1 MALAPDFFILRT
13 CNQQKI
19 MSTPSFEYI
28 LPVIRGIQAGRE
40 YYVSMCPVRF
50 LPKLFPFESEDLP
63 PELRAKRTLN
73 CSQIPEIV
81 DYFVKNLTNYT
92 CGAIAASID
101 ANITFEAVGNEA
113 QERKIGRL
121 RVPMDAKFT
130 INDGQ
135 HRRAAFEMAL
145 RENPQLGYET
155 VALIL
160 FLDIGLEKSQQRF
173 ADLNSFQVPLEAS
186 LSVLYN
192 HRDDGARLVRAVVK
206 QVEVFRCLT
215 EMERGSL
222 NGRSHKLFTLSAI
235 DRAIVALLS
244 NIHSS
249 KHAKPSRYRATKQEK
264 EEEFAQKIQLA
275 VSYWN
280 AVSNFIP
287 DWQLVLHKQ
296 VAAGEIRRDC
306 VHCHSVVL
314 ESLGE
319 VGASLRSVFPES
331 WEERLTGLSEVDWSI
346 YNPDWEG
353 GILVKGGISKSRASV
368 SWMTDYLKMKLG
380 LGTADAA
387 EAGHPR
393 HNPGG

>member
-1 MALAPDFFILRT
+1 
-13 CNQQKI
+13 

-63 PELRAKRTLN
+63 PSMRAKRALN
-73 CSQIPEIV
+73 KARIPEIA
-81 DYFVKNLTNYT
+81 DYFVKNSGNYT

-101 ANITFEAVGNEA
+101 ADITFEAMGNEGE
-113 QERKIGRL
+113 ERKIGRL

-130 INDGQ
+130 INDGM

-145 RENPQLGYET
+145 QENPQLGYET

-160 FLDIGLEKSQQRF
+160 FLDIGLENSQQKF
-173 ADLNSFQVPLEAS
+173 ADLNSFQVPLESS

-192 HRDDGARLVRAVVK
+192 HRDDRAFAVKAVVK

-215 EMERGSL
+215 EMEKGSL
-222 NGRSHKLFTLSAI
+222 SGRSPKLFALSAI
-235 DRAIVALLS
+235 DRAIMALLS
-244 NIHSS
+244 DSDP
-249 KHAKPSRYRATKQEK
+249 KKQAKPSRYRATKEEK
-264 EEEFAQKIQLA
+264 EEELAQKIQLA

-296 VAAGEIRRDC
+296 VAAGEMRRDC

-319 VGASLRSVFPES
+319 VGASLMSAFPEC
-331 WEERLTGLSEVDWSI
+331 WEERLALLREVDWSI
-346 YNPDWEG
+346 SNPDWEG
-353 GILVKGGISKSRASV
+353 GILLKGRASRSRASV
-368 SWMTDYLKMKLG
+368 SWMTDYLKARLG
-380 LGTADAA
+380 LSLKLEEDHSKNKLLK
-387 EAGHPR
+387 AGDKR
-393 HNPGG
+393 R

>member
-1 MALAPDFFILRT
+1 LPIALASDLSALSAAS
-13 CNQQKI
+13 QKN
-19 MSTPSFEYI
+19 MLTPSFEYI
-28 LPVIRGIQAGRE
+28 LPAIRGIQAGRE

-50 LPKLFPFESEDLP
+50 LPKLFPLDSEELP
-63 PELRAKRTLN
+63 PSLRAKRALN
-73 CSQIPEIV
+73 QAIIPEIA
-81 DYFVKNLTNYT
+81 DYFVQNSGNYT

-101 ANITFEAVGNEA
+101 ADITFEAVGNEA
-113 QERKIGRL
+113 EERKIGRL

-160 FLDIGLEKSQQRF
+160 FLDIGLENSQQKF
-173 ADLNSFQVPLEAS
+173 ADLNNFQVPLESS
-186 LSVLYN
+186 LSLLYN
-192 HRDDGARLVRAVVK
+192 HRGDSALVLKAVVK

-215 EMERGSL
+215 EMEKGSL
-222 NGRSHKLFTLSAI
+222 NGRSPKLFALSAI
-235 DRAIVALLS
+235 DRATIALLS

-249 KHAKPSRYRATKQEK
+249 KHAKPPRYRATKQEK
-264 EEEFAQKIQLA
+264 EEKLTQQIQQA

-296 VAAGEIRRDC
+296 VAAREIRRDS

-319 VGASLRSVFPES
+319 VGAVLRSVFPNN
-331 WEERLTGLSEVDWSI
+331 WEERLSLLQQIDWSI
-346 YNPDWEG
+346 SNPDWEG
-353 GILVKGGISKSRASV
+353 GILLKGGISKSRASV
-368 SWMTDYLKMKLG
+368 NWMTDYLKVKLG
-380 LGTADAA
+380 L
-387 EAGHPR
+387 
-393 HNPGG
+393 

>member
-1 MALAPDFFILRT
+1 
-13 CNQQKI
+13 

-63 PELRAKRTLN
+63 PEIRGKRALN
-73 CSQIPEIV
+73 KARIPEIA
-81 DYFVKNLTNYT
+81 DYFVKNPTNYT

-101 ANITFEAVGNEA
+101 ANIIFEAVGNEA
-113 QERKIGRL
+113 EERKIGRL

-135 HRRAAFEMAL
+135 HRKAAFEMAL

-160 FLDIGLEKSQQRF
+160 FLDIGLEKSQERF
-173 ADLNSFQVPLEAS
+173 AGLNSFQVPLEAS

-192 HRDDGARLVRAVVK
+192 HREDAARLVKAVVK

-222 NGRSHKLFTLSAI
+222 NARSPKLFTLSAI
-235 DRAIVALLS
+235 DRAIMALLL
-244 NIHSS
+244 NIESS
-249 KHAKPSRYRATKQEK
+249 KQAKPSRYRATKEEK
-264 EEEFAQKIQLA
+264 EAEFAQKIQLA

-296 VAAGEIRRDC
+296 VVAGEIRRDC

-319 VGASLRSVFPES
+319 VGASLLSAFPEC
-331 WEERLTGLSEVDWSI
+331 WEERLTGLSEVDWSVS
-346 YNPDWEG
+346 NPDWEG
-353 GILVKGGISKSRASV
+353 RILVKGRFLRSRASV
-368 SWMTDYLKMKLG
+368 SWMTDYLKKRLG
-380 LGTADAA
+380 LESANGR
-387 EAGHPR
+387 EQ
-393 HNPGG
+393 

>member
-1 MALAPDFFILRT
+1 
-13 CNQQKI
+13 

-63 PELRAKRTLN
+63 PEIRSKRALN
-73 CSQIPEIV
+73 QARIPEIA
-81 DYFVKNLTNYT
+81 DYFVKNPTSYT

-101 ANITFEAVGNEA
+101 ADITFEAVGNEA
-113 QERKIGRL
+113 EERKIGRL

-130 INDGQ
+130 INNGQ

-145 RENPQLGYET
+145 RENSQLGYET

-160 FLDIGLEKSQQRF
+160 FLDIGLEKSQQMF
-173 ADLNSFQVPLEAS
+173 ADLNSFQVPLESS
-186 LSVLYN
+186 LSLLYN
-192 HRDDGARLVRAVVK
+192 HRGDSAFVLKAVVK

-215 EMERGSL
+215 EMEKGSL
-222 NGRSHKLFTLSAI
+222 NGRSTKLFALSAI
-235 DRAIVALLS
+235 DRAMMALLS
-244 NIHSS
+244 NMHGI
-249 KHAKPSRYRATKQEK
+249 KHTKPPRYRATKQEK
-264 EEEFAQKIQLA
+264 EAELTQKIQQA

-296 VAAGEIRRDC
+296 VAAAEIRRDS

-319 VGASLRSVFPES
+319 VGAVLLSAFPES

-346 YNPDWEG
+346 SNPDWEG
-353 GILVKGGISKSRASV
+353 GILVKGRFLRSRASV
-368 SWMTDYLKMKLG
+368 NWMTDYLKAKLR
-380 LGTADAA
+380 LETADSAQ
-387 EAGHPR
+387 AGRPC
-393 HNPGG
+393 HNKS

>member
-1 MALAPDFFILRT
+1 
-13 CNQQKI
+13 

-63 PELRAKRTLN
+63 PEMRAKRTLN
-73 CSQIPEIV
+73 QTRIPEIA
-81 DYFVKNLTNYT
+81 DYFVKNSGNYT

-101 ANITFEAVGNEA
+101 ADITFEAVGNEA
-113 QERKIGRL
+113 EERKIGRL

-160 FLDIGLEKSQQRF
+160 FLDIGLEKSQQKF
-173 ADLNSFQVPLEAS
+173 ADLNNFQIPLESS
-186 LSVLYN
+186 LSLLYN
-192 HRDDGARLVRAVVK
+192 HRGDRALVVKAVVK

-215 EMERGSL
+215 EMEKGSL
-222 NGRSHKLFTLSAI
+222 NGRSPKLFALSAI
-235 DRAIVALLS
+235 DRATIALLS

-249 KHAKPSRYRATKQEK
+249 KHAKPPRYRATKQEK
-264 EEEFAQKIQLA
+264 EEKLTQQIQQA

-280 AVSNFIP
+280 AVSNLIP

-296 VAAGEIRRDC
+296 VAAREIRRDS

-319 VGASLRSVFPES
+319 VGAALLSVFPDR
-331 WEERLTGLSEVDWSI
+331 WEERLSLLQQVDWSI
-346 YNPDWEG
+346 SNPEWEG
-353 GILVKGGISKSRASV
+353 GILLKGGISKSRASV
-368 SWMTDYLKMKLG
+368 SWMTDYFKARLG
-380 LGTADAA
+380 LATGDAA
-387 EAGHPR
+387 QAGRP
-393 HNPGG
+393 

>member
-1 MALAPDFFILRT
+1 
-13 CNQQKI
+13 

-63 PELRAKRTLN
+63 PEMRAIRTLN
-73 CSQIPEIV
+73 HTRIPEIA
-81 DYFVKNLTNYT
+81 DYFVKNPTNYT

-101 ANITFEAVGNEA
+101 ADITFEAVGNEA
-113 QERKIGRL
+113 EERKIGRL

-135 HRRAAFEMAL
+135 HRRVAFEMAL

-160 FLDIGLEKSQQRF
+160 FLDIGLENSQQKF

-192 HRDDGARLVRAVVK
+192 HRDDGARLVKTVVK

-222 NGRSHKLFTLSAI
+222 NGRSPKLFTLSI
-235 DRAIVALLS
+235 VDRAIMALLS
-244 NIHSS
+244 NIEGSQQ
-249 KHAKPSRYRATKQEK
+249 AKPSRYRATKEEK
-264 EEEFAQKIQLA
+264 EAELAQKIQLA

-280 AVSNFIP
+280 AVSSFIP

-296 VAAGEIRRDC
+296 VAAAEIRRDC

-319 VGASLRSVFPES
+319 VGASLRSAFPDG
-331 WEERLTGLSEVDWSI
+331 WEERLAALRQVDWSI
-346 YNPDWEG
+346 SNPDWEG
-353 GILVKGGISKSRASV
+353 GILVKGRVSRSRASV
-368 SWMTDYLKMKLG
+368 SWMTDYLKNRLG
-380 LGTADAA
+380 LGTAGAR
-387 EAGHPR
+387 GQ
-393 HNPGG
+393 

>member
-1 MALAPDFFILRT
+1 
-13 CNQQKI
+13 

-50 LPKLFPFESEDLP
+50 LPKLFPFESEELP
-63 PELRAKRTLN
+63 PSMRAKRALN
-73 CSQIPEIV
+73 KARIPEIA
-81 DYFVKNLTNYT
+81 DYFVKNSGNYT

-101 ANITFEAVGNEA
+101 ADIIFEAVGNEA
-113 QERKIGRL
+113 EERKIGRL

-160 FLDIGLEKSQQRF
+160 FLDIGLENSQQKF
-173 ADLNSFQVPLEAS
+173 ADLNSFQVPLESS
-186 LSVLYN
+186 LSLLYN
-192 HRDDGARLVRAVVK
+192 HRDDRAFAVKAVVK

-215 EMERGSL
+215 EMEKGSL
-222 NGRSHKLFTLSAI
+222 NGRSPKLFALSAI
-235 DRAIVALLS
+235 DRAIMALLS
-244 NIHSS
+244 DSEP
-249 KHAKPSRYRATKQEK
+249 KKQAKPSRYRAAKQEK
-264 EEEFAQKIQLA
+264 EEELAQKIQLA

-280 AVSNFIP
+280 AVCSFIP

-296 VAAGEIRRDC
+296 VAAGEMRRDC

-319 VGASLRSVFPES
+319 VGASLLSLFPES
-331 WEERLTGLSEVDWSI
+331 WEERLSLLQQVDWSFS
-346 YNPDWEG
+346 NPDWEG
-353 GILVKGGISKSRASV
+353 GILLKGGISRSRASV
-368 SWMTDYLKMKLG
+368 SWMTDYLKKRLG
-380 LGTADAA
+380 LGTGDAR
-387 EAGHPR
+387 GQ
-393 HNPGG
+393 

>member
-1 MALAPDFFILRT
+1 
-13 CNQQKI
+13 

-28 LPVIRGIQAGRE
+28 LPAIRGIQAGRE

-63 PELRAKRTLN
+63 PELRAIRTLN
-73 CSQIPEIV
+73 KTRIPEIA
-81 DYFVKNLTNYT
+81 DYLVKNYTSYT

-101 ANITFEAVGNEA
+101 ADITFEAVGNEA
-113 QERKIGRL
+113 EERKIGRL

-160 FLDIGLEKSQQRF
+160 YLDIGLENSQQKF
-173 ADLNSFQVPLEAS
+173 ADLNNFQVPLESS
-186 LSVLYN
+186 LSLLYN
-192 HRDDGARLVRAVVK
+192 HRGDSAVVLKAVVK

-222 NGRSHKLFTLSAI
+222 NGRSPKLFALSAI
-235 DRAIVALLS
+235 DRATIALLS

-249 KHAKPSRYRATKQEK
+249 KHAKPPRYRATKQEK
-264 EEEFAQKIQLA
+264 QEELTQQIQQA

-280 AVSNFIP
+280 VVSSFIP

-296 VAAGEIRRDC
+296 VAAGEVRRNC

-319 VGASLRSVFPES
+319 VGAVLLAVFPNN
-331 WEERLTGLSEVDWSI
+331 WEEHLSLLQQVDWSI
-346 YNPDWEG
+346 SNPDWEG

-368 SWMTDYLKMKLG
+368 SWMTDYLKVKLG
-380 LGTADAA
+380 L
-387 EAGHPR
+387 
-393 HNPGG
+393 

>member
-1 MALAPDFFILRT
+1 
-13 CNQQKI
+13 

-63 PELRAKRTLN
+63 PSMRAKRALN
-73 CSQIPEIV
+73 KARIPEIA
-81 DYFVKNLTNYT
+81 DYFVKNPTNYT

-101 ANITFEAVGNEA
+101 ADITFEAVGNEA
-113 QERKIGRL
+113 EERKIGRL

-160 FLDIGLEKSQQRF
+160 FLDIGLEKSQQMF
-173 ADLNSFQVPLEAS
+173 ADLNNFQVPLESS

-192 HRDDGARLVRAVVK
+192 HRDDRAFVVKAVVK

-222 NGRSHKLFTLSAI
+222 NGRSHKLFALSAI
-235 DRAIVALLS
+235 DRAIMALLS
-244 NIHSS
+244 NIHRSEQP
-249 KHAKPSRYRATKQEK
+249 KPSGSRTKKEQK
-264 EEEFAQKIQLA
+264 EEEIAQKIQLA

-280 AVSNFIP
+280 AVSSFIP

-296 VAAGEIRRDC
+296 VAAGEMRRDC

-319 VGASLRSVFPES
+319 VGAALRSVFPES
-331 WEERLTGLSEVDWSI
+331 WEERLSLLQQVDWSI
-346 YNPDWEG
+346 SNPDWDG
-353 GILVKGGISKSRASV
+353 GILLKGGISKSRASV
-368 SWMTDYLKMKLG
+368 SWMSDYLKMKLG
-380 LGTADAA
+380 LEIADTA
-387 EAGHPR
+387 EAGRPCHLR
-393 HNPGG
+393 L

>member
-1 MALAPDFFILRT
+1 LFLISSYFAPAT
-13 CNQQKI
+13 NGKI
-19 MSTPSFEYI
+19 MATPSFEYI

-63 PELRAKRTLN
+63 PELRAIRTLN
-73 CSQIPEIV
+73 RTRIPEIAE
-81 DYFVKNLTNYT
+81 YFVKNSGNYT

-101 ANITFEAVGNEA
+101 ADITFEAVGNEA

-145 RENPQLGYET
+145 QENPQLGYET

-160 FLDIGLEKSQQRF
+160 FLDIGLENSQQKF
-173 ADLNSFQVPLEAS
+173 ADLNNFQVPLEAS
-186 LSVLYN
+186 LSLLYD
-192 HRDDGARLVRAVVK
+192 HRDDRAKLVKAVVK

-215 EMERGSL
+215 EMEKGSL

-235 DRAIVALLS
+235 DRAIMALLS
-244 NIHSS
+244 NLRDSEQAKFSDSRSNKGKKES
-249 KHAKPSRYRATKQEK
+249 KVDRQ
-264 EEEFAQKIQLA
+264 IQVA
-275 VSYWN
+275 AAYWN
-280 AVSNFIP
+280 AVSSCIP
-287 DWQLVLHKQ
+287 DWQLVLHRQ
-296 VAAGEIRRDC
+296 VVAGEIRRDF

-319 VGASLRSVFPES
+319 VGASLLSVFPES
-331 WEERLTGLSEVDWSI
+331 WEERLAVLCEVDWSI
-346 YNPDWEG
+346 SNPDWEG
-353 GILVKGGISKSRASV
+353 GILLKGGISKSRASV
-368 SWMTDYLKMKLG
+368 SWMSDYLKVRLG
-380 LGTADAA
+380 LKTADAPDF
-387 EAGHPR
+387 E
-393 HNPGG
+393 

>member
-1 MALAPDFFILRT
+1 
-13 CNQQKI
+13 
-19 MSTPSFEYI
+19 MSNPSFEYI

-63 PELRAKRTLN
+63 PEMRAKRTLN
-73 CSQIPEIV
+73 CSRIPEIA
-81 DYFVKNLTNYT
+81 DYFVKNPTNYT

-101 ANITFEAVGNEA
+101 ADITFEAVGNEA
-113 QERKIGRL
+113 EERKMGRL

-186 LSVLYN
+186 LSLLYN
-192 HRDDGARLVRAVVK
+192 HRDDRAFAVKAVVK

-215 EMERGSL
+215 DMEKGSL
-222 NGRSHKLFTLSAI
+222 SGRSPKLFTLSAI
-235 DRAIVALLS
+235 DRAIMALLS
-244 NIHSS
+244 DSEPS
-249 KHAKPSRYRATKQEK
+249 KQAKPSRYRATKQEK

-287 DWQLVLHKQ
+287 DWQLVLQKQ

-319 VGASLRSVFPES
+319 VGAALLSAFPES
-331 WEERLTGLSEVDWSI
+331 WEERLAVLREVDWSI
-346 YNPDWEG
+346 SNPDWEG
-353 GILVKGGISKSRASV
+353 GILLKGRVLRSRASIR
-368 SWMTDYLKMKLG
+368 WMSDYLKMKLG
-380 LGTADAA
+380 LGTGDAA
-387 EAGHPR
+387 EAGR
-393 HNPGG
+393 LCNKS

>member
-1 MALAPDFFILRT
+1 
-13 CNQQKI
+13 
-19 MSTPSFEYI
+19 MSNPSFEYI

-73 CSQIPEIV
+73 CSRIPEIA
-81 DYFVKNLTNYT
+81 DYFVKNPTNYT

-101 ANITFEAVGNEA
+101 ADITFEAVGNEA
-113 QERKIGRL
+113 EERKMGRL

-186 LSVLYN
+186 LSLLYN
-192 HRDDGARLVRAVVK
+192 HRDDRAFAVKAVVK

-215 EMERGSL
+215 DMEKGSL
-222 NGRSHKLFTLSAI
+222 SGRSPKLFALSAI
-235 DRAIVALLS
+235 DRAIMALLS
-244 NIHSS
+244 DSEPS
-249 KHAKPSRYRATKQEK
+249 KQAKPSRYRATKQEK

-287 DWQLVLHKQ
+287 DWQLVLQKQ

-319 VGASLRSVFPES
+319 VGASLLSAFPES
-331 WEERLTGLSEVDWSI
+331 WEERLAVLREVDWSFS
-346 YNPDWEG
+346 NPDWEG
-353 GILVKGGISKSRASV
+353 GILLKGRVLRSRASIR
-368 SWMTDYLKMKLG
+368 WMSDYLKMKLG
-380 LGTADAA
+380 LGTGDAA
-387 EAGHPR
+387 EAGR
-393 HNPGG
+393 LCNKS

>member
-1 MALAPDFFILRT
+1 ML
-13 CNQQKI
+13 
-19 MSTPSFEYI
+19 TPSFEYI

-63 PELRAKRTLN
+63 PEMRAKRALN
-73 CSQIPEIV
+73 KARIPEIA
-81 DYFVKNLTNYT
+81 DYFVKNYGNYT

-101 ANITFEAVGNEA
+101 ADITFEAVGNEA
-113 QERKIGRL
+113 EERKIGRL

-130 INDGQ
+130 INDGM

-145 RENPQLGYET
+145 KENPQLGYET

-160 FLDIGLEKSQQRF
+160 FLDIGLENSQQKF
-173 ADLNSFQVPLEAS
+173 ADLNSFQVPLESS

-192 HRDDGARLVRAVVK
+192 HRGDRASLVKAVVK

-215 EMERGSL
+215 EMEKGSL
-222 NGRSHKLFTLSAI
+222 NGRSPKLFALSAI
-235 DRAIVALLS
+235 ERAIVALLS
-244 NIHSS
+244 DIDPS
-249 KHAKPSRYRATKQEK
+249 KQAKPSRYRAAKQEK
-264 EEEFAQKIQLA
+264 EAELAQKIQLA

-280 AVSNFIP
+280 AVSSFIP

-331 WEERLTGLSEVDWSI
+331 WEQRLAVLRDVDWSI
-346 YNPDWEG
+346 SNPDWEG
-353 GILVKGGISKSRASV
+353 GILLKGGISKSRASV
-368 SWMTDYLKMKLG
+368 SWMTDYLKKRLG
-380 LGTADAA
+380 LGTAGAA
-387 EAGHPR
+387 RAGRPCHAKS
-393 HNPGG
+393 

>member
-1 MALAPDFFILRT
+1 ML
-13 CNQQKI
+13 
-19 MSTPSFEYI
+19 TPSFEYI

-50 LPKLFPFESEDLP
+50 LPKLLPLESEDLP
-63 PELRAKRTLN
+63 PQLRGQRALN
-73 CSQIPEIV
+73 KARIPEIAN
-81 DYFVKNLTNYT
+81 YFVKNSANYT

-101 ANITFEAVGNEA
+101 ADITFEALGNEA
-113 QERKIGRL
+113 EERRIGRL

-145 RENPQLGYET
+145 QENPQLGYET

-160 FLDIGLEKSQQRF
+160 FLDIGLENSQQKF
-173 ADLNSFQVPLEAS
+173 ADLNSFQVPLEES
-186 LSVLYN
+186 LRILYN
-192 HRDDGARLVRAVVK
+192 HRDDRAFLVKSAVK

-215 EMERGSL
+215 EMEKGSL
-222 NGRSHKLFTLSAI
+222 NPRSTKLFTLSAV
-235 DRAIVALLS
+235 DRAIMALLS
-244 NIHSS
+244 NVRGSRR
-249 KHAKPSRYRATKQEK
+249 AKPSHYRREKPEKQE
-264 EEEFAQKIQLA
+264 EMTQQIQLA

-296 VAAGEIRRDC
+296 VAAGEMRRNC

-319 VGASLRSVFPES
+319 VGAILLSVFPNS
-331 WEERLTGLSEVDWSI
+331 WEERLAVLREVDWSI
-346 YNPDWEG
+346 SNPDWEG
-353 GILVKGGISKSRASV
+353 GILLRGGISRSRASV
-368 SWMTDYLKMKLG
+368 NWMGDYLQKRLG
-380 LGTADAA
+380 LGTAD
-387 EAGHPR
+387 
-393 HNPGG
+393 

>member
-1 MALAPDFFILRT
+1 
-13 CNQQKI
+13 

-50 LPKLFPFESEDLP
+50 LPKLFPFESEDLL

-73 CSQIPEIV
+73 CSRIPEIA
-81 DYFVKNLTNYT
+81 DYFVRNPTSYT

-101 ANITFEAVGNEA
+101 ADITFEAVGNEA
-113 QERKIGRL
+113 EERKIGRL

-192 HRDDGARLVRAVVK
+192 HRDDGARLVKTVVK

-222 NGRSHKLFTLSAI
+222 NGRSHKLFALSAI
-235 DRAIVALLS
+235 DRAIMALLS
-244 NIHSS
+244 NIEVS

-264 EEEFAQKIQLA
+264 EAELAQKIQLA

-280 AVSNFIP
+280 AVSSFIP

-319 VGASLRSVFPES
+319 VGAILLLVFPES
-331 WEERLTGLSEVDWSI
+331 WEERLAALREVDWSI
-346 YNPDWEG
+346 SNPDWEG
-353 GILVKGGISKSRASV
+353 GILLKGRVLRSRASV
-368 SWMTDYLKMKLG
+368 SWMTDCLKKRLG
-380 LGTADAA
+380 LETADT
-387 EAGHPR
+387 R
-393 HNPGG
+393 R

>member
-1 MALAPDFFILRT
+1 
-13 CNQQKI
+13 

-50 LPKLFPFESEDLP
+50 LPKLFPLDSEELP
-63 PELRAKRTLN
+63 PSLRAKRALN
-73 CSQIPEIV
+73 QARIPEIA
-81 DYFVKNLTNYT
+81 DYLVKNSGNYT

-101 ANITFEAVGNEA
+101 ADITFEAVGNEA
-113 QERKIGRL
+113 EERKIGRL

-145 RENPQLGYET
+145 QENPQLGYET

-160 FLDIGLEKSQQRF
+160 FLDIGLENSQQKF
-173 ADLNSFQVPLEAS
+173 SDLNNFQVPLESS
-186 LSVLYN
+186 LSLLYN
-192 HRDDGARLVRAVVK
+192 HRGDAAFVLKAVVK

-215 EMERGSL
+215 EMEKGSL
-222 NGRSHKLFTLSAI
+222 NGRSPKLFTLSAI
-235 DRAIVALLS
+235 DRAIMALLS
-244 NIHSS
+244 NMHGI

-264 EEEFAQKIQLA
+264 EAELTHQIQQA

-296 VAAGEIRRDC
+296 VAAGEIRRDS
-306 VHCHSVVL
+306 VHCNSVVL

-319 VGASLRSVFPES
+319 VGAVLLSVFPDS
-331 WEERLTGLSEVDWSI
+331 WEEHLSLLQQVDWSI
-346 YNPDWEG
+346 SNPDWEG
-353 GILVKGGISKSRASV
+353 EFLVKGKIYKSRASV
-368 SWMTDYLKMKLG
+368 NWMTDYLKKRLG
-380 LGTADAA
+380 LET
-387 EAGHPR
+387 
-393 HNPGG
+393 GGARGSARIVI

>member
-1 MALAPDFFILRT
+1 
-13 CNQQKI
+13 

-50 LPKLFPFESEDLP
+50 LPKLFPLESEDLP
-63 PELRAKRTLN
+63 PEMRAKRTLN
-73 CSQIPEIV
+73 QTRIPEIA
-81 DYFVKNLTNYT
+81 DYFVKNSGNYT

-101 ANITFEAVGNEA
+101 ADITFEAVGNEA
-113 QERKIGRL
+113 EERKIGRL

-160 FLDIGLEKSQQRF
+160 FLDIGLEKSQQKF
-173 ADLNSFQVPLEAS
+173 ADLNNFQVPLESS

-192 HRDDGARLVRAVVK
+192 HRGDRARLVKAVVK

-222 NGRSHKLFTLSAI
+222 NGRSPKLFALSAI
-235 DRAIVALLS
+235 DRAIMALLS
-244 NIHSS
+244 DMEVS

-264 EEEFAQKIQLA
+264 EEELAQKIELA

-280 AVSNFIP
+280 AVCSFIP

-296 VAAGEIRRDC
+296 VAAGEIRRNC

-319 VGASLRSVFPES
+319 VGASLRSVFPDR
-331 WEERLTGLSEVDWSI
+331 WEERLTALREVDWSFS
-346 YNPDWEG
+346 NPDWEG
-353 GILVKGGISKSRASV
+353 GILAKGGISRSRASV
-368 SWMTDYLKMKLG
+368 TWMTDYLRKRLG
-380 LGTADAA
+380 LETADGSR
-387 EAGHPR
+387 AGR
-393 HNPGG
+393 ACHNPGG

>member
-1 MALAPDFFILRT
+1 
-13 CNQQKI
+13 

-63 PELRAKRTLN
+63 PEMRAIRTLN
-73 CSQIPEIV
+73 QTRIPEIA
-81 DYFVKNLTNYT
+81 DYFVRNPTNYT

-101 ANITFEAVGNEA
+101 ADITFEAVGNEA
-113 QERKIGRL
+113 EERKIGRL

-135 HRRAAFEMAL
+135 HRRVAFEMAL

-160 FLDIGLEKSQQRF
+160 FLDIGLEKSQQKF

-192 HRDDGARLVRAVVK
+192 HRDDGARLVKAVVK

-222 NGRSHKLFTLSAI
+222 NGRSPKLFTLSI
-235 DRAIVALLS
+235 VDRAIMALLS
-244 NIHSS
+244 NIEGS
-249 KHAKPSRYRATKQEK
+249 KQAKPSRYRATKEEK
-264 EEEFAQKIQLA
+264 EAELAQKIQLA

-280 AVSNFIP
+280 AVSSFIP

-319 VGASLRSVFPES
+319 VGASLRSAFPDG
-331 WEERLTGLSEVDWSI
+331 WEERLAALRQVDWSI
-346 YNPDWEG
+346 SNPDWEG
-353 GILVKGGISKSRASV
+353 GILVKGRVLRSRASV
-368 SWMTDYLKMKLG
+368 SWMTDYLKNRLG
-380 LGTADAA
+380 LGTADGAR
-387 EAGHPR
+387 AGRPC
-393 HNPGG
+393 HNQGG

>member
-1 MALAPDFFILRT
+1 
-13 CNQQKI
+13 

-63 PELRAKRTLN
+63 PSMRAKRALN
-73 CSQIPEIV
+73 KARIPEIA
-81 DYFVKNLTNYT
+81 DYFVKNPTNYT

-101 ANITFEAVGNEA
+101 ADITFEAVGNEA
-113 QERKIGRL
+113 EERKIGRL

-160 FLDIGLEKSQQRF
+160 FLDIGLEKSQQMF
-173 ADLNSFQVPLEAS
+173 ADLNGFQVPLEAS
-186 LSVLYN
+186 LSLLYN
-192 HRDDGARLVRAVVK
+192 HRDDRAFVVKAVVK

-215 EMERGSL
+215 EMEKGSL
-222 NGRSHKLFTLSAI
+222 NGRSHKLFALSAI

-244 NIHSS
+244 NIEGSEQ
-249 KHAKPSRYRATKQEK
+249 AKLSGSRPKKEQK
-264 EEEFAQKIQLA
+264 EEELAQKIQLA

-280 AVSNFIP
+280 AVCSFIP

-296 VAAGEIRRDC
+296 VAAGEMRRDC

-319 VGASLRSVFPES
+319 VGAALLSVFPES
-331 WEERLTGLSEVDWSI
+331 WEERLSLLQQVDWSI
-346 YNPDWEG
+346 SNPDWEN
-353 GILVKGGISKSRASV
+353 GILLKGGISRSRASV
-368 SWMTDYLKMKLG
+368 SWMSDYLKNRLG
-380 LGTADAA
+380 LETA
-387 EAGHPR
+387 EAR
-393 HNPGG
+393 RQ

>member
-1 MALAPDFFILRT
+1 
-13 CNQQKI
+13 

-73 CSQIPEIV
+73 CSRIPEIA
-81 DYFVKNLTNYT
+81 DYFVKNPTNYT

-113 QERKIGRL
+113 EERKIGRL

-173 ADLNSFQVPLEAS
+173 TDLNSFQVPLEAS

-222 NGRSHKLFTLSAI
+222 NGRSHKLFALSAI
-235 DRAIVALLS
+235 DRAIMALLS
-244 NIHSS
+244 NIHGS
-249 KHAKPSRYRATKQEK
+249 KEAKPSRYRATKQEK

-280 AVSNFIP
+280 AVSSFIP

-319 VGASLRSVFPES
+319 VGASLLSAFPES
-331 WEERLTGLSEVDWSI
+331 WEERLSLLQQVDWSI
-346 YNPDWEG
+346 SNPDWEG
-353 GILVKGGISKSRASV
+353 GILLKGRFLRSKASV
-368 SWMTDYLKMKLG
+368 RWMSDYLKMKLG
-380 LGTADAA
+380 FGTADSAQ
-387 EAGHPR
+387 AGHPC
-393 HNPGG
+393 HNECR

>member
-1 MALAPDFFILRT
+1 
-13 CNQQKI
+13 

-50 LPKLFPFESEDLP
+50 LPKLFPLESEDLP
-63 PELRAKRTLN
+63 PEMRAIRTLN
-73 CSQIPEIV
+73 QTRIPEIA
-81 DYFVKNLTNYT
+81 DYFVRNPTSYT

-101 ANITFEAVGNEA
+101 ADITFEAVGNEA
-113 QERKIGRL
+113 EERKIGRL

-160 FLDIGLEKSQQRF
+160 FLDIGLEKSQQKF

-186 LSVLYN
+186 LSLLYN
-192 HRDDGARLVRAVVK
+192 HRDDRARLVKAVVK

-235 DRAIVALLS
+235 DRAIMALLS
-244 NIHSS
+244 NFPGDEMTNRPHSHL
-249 KHAKPSRYRATKQEK
+249 KKGKK
-264 EEEFAQKIQLA
+264 EEKLAQEIQVAAAYWTA
-275 VSYWN
+275 VS
-280 AVSNFIP
+280 SFML

-296 VAAGEIRRDC
+296 VAAGEIRRDF
-306 VHCHSVVL
+306 VHCRSVVL

-319 VGASLRSVFPES
+319 VGAVLLSVFPES
-331 WEERLTGLSEVDWSI
+331 WEERLAVLREVDWSI
-346 YNPDWEG
+346 SNPDWEG
-353 GILVKGGISKSRASV
+353 IILLRGGISKSRASV
-368 SWMTDYLKMKLG
+368 GWMSDYLKKRLG
-380 LGTADAA
+380 LGTADGAS
-387 EAGHPR
+387 
-393 HNPGG
+393 NSSIPGARSD

>member
-1 MALAPDFFILRT
+1 
-13 CNQQKI
+13 

-50 LPKLFPFESEDLP
+50 LPKLFPLDSEELP
-63 PELRAKRTLN
+63 PSLRAKRALN
-73 CSQIPEIV
+73 HARIPEIA
-81 DYFVKNLTNYT
+81 DYFVKNSGNYT

-101 ANITFEAVGNEA
+101 ADITFEAVGNLAE
-113 QERKIGRL
+113 ERKIGRL

-160 FLDIGLEKSQQRF
+160 FLDIGLEKSQQMF
-173 ADLNSFQVPLEAS
+173 ADLNGFQVPLESS
-186 LSVLYN
+186 LSLLYN
-192 HRDDGARLVRAVVK
+192 HRGDSAFVLKAVVK

-215 EMERGSL
+215 EMEKGSL
-222 NGRSHKLFTLSAI
+222 NGRSTKLFALSAI
-235 DRAIVALLS
+235 DRAMMALLC
-244 NIHSS
+244 NMHGI
-249 KHAKPSRYRATKQEK
+249 KHAKPPRYRATKQEK
-264 EEEFAQKIQLA
+264 EAELAQQIQQA

-296 VAAGEIRRDC
+296 VAAAEIRRDS

-319 VGASLRSVFPES
+319 VGAALLSVFPES
-331 WEERLTGLSEVDWSI
+331 WEEHLSLLQQVDWSI
-346 YNPDWEG
+346 SNPDWEG
-353 GILVKGGISKSRASV
+353 GFLVKGGISKSRASV
-368 SWMTDYLKMKLG
+368 NWMTDYLKMKLG
-380 LGTADAA
+380 FATADSAQ
-387 EAGHPR
+387 AGRPC
-393 HNPGG
+393 HNKS

>member
-1 MALAPDFFILRT
+1 
-13 CNQQKI
+13 

-63 PELRAKRTLN
+63 PSMRAKRALN
-73 CSQIPEIV
+73 KARIPEIA
-81 DYFVKNLTNYT
+81 DYFVKNSGNYT

-101 ANITFEAVGNEA
+101 ADITFEAMGNEGE
-113 QERKIGRL
+113 ERKIGRL

-130 INDGQ
+130 INDGM

-145 RENPQLGYET
+145 QENPQLGYET

-160 FLDIGLEKSQQRF
+160 FLDIGLENSQQKF
-173 ADLNSFQVPLEAS
+173 ADLNSFQVPLESS

-192 HRDDGARLVRAVVK
+192 HRDDRAFAVKAVVK

-222 NGRSHKLFTLSAI
+222 SGRSPKLFALSAI
-235 DRAIVALLS
+235 DRAIMALLS
-244 NIHSS
+244 DSDP
-249 KHAKPSRYRATKQEK
+249 KKQAKPSRYRATKEEK
-264 EEEFAQKIQLA
+264 EEELAQKIQLA

-296 VAAGEIRRDC
+296 VAAGEMRRDC

-319 VGASLRSVFPES
+319 VGASLMSAFPES
-331 WEERLTGLSEVDWSI
+331 WEERLTPLLEVDWSI
-346 YNPDWEG
+346 SNPDWEG
-353 GILVKGGISKSRASV
+353 GILLKGGISRSRASV
-368 SWMTDYLKMKLG
+368 SWMTDYLKKRLD
-380 LGTADAA
+380 LGTGDSAQ
-387 EAGHPR
+387 AGR
-393 HNPGG
+393 S

>member
-1 MALAPDFFILRT
+1 
-13 CNQQKI
+13 
-19 MSTPSFEYI
+19 MSTLSFEYI
-28 LPVIRGIQAGRE
+28 LPVIRGIQGGRE

-63 PELRAKRTLN
+63 PEMRASRTLN
-73 CSQIPEIV
+73 QSRIPEIA
-81 DYFVKNLTNYT
+81 DYLVRNSTSYT

-101 ANITFEAVGNEA
+101 ADITFEAVGNEG
-113 QERKIGRL
+113 QERKIGCL

-145 RENPQLGYET
+145 QQNPQLGYET

-160 FLDIGLEKSQQRF
+160 FLDIGLEKSQERF

-186 LSVLYN
+186 LSLLYN
-192 HRDDGARLVRAVVK
+192 HRDDRARLVKAVVK

-215 EMERGSL
+215 EMERGIL
-222 NGRSHKLFTLSAI
+222 NGRSPKLFTLSAI
-235 DRAIVALLS
+235 DRAIMALLS
-244 NIHSS
+244 NIEASQQ
-249 KHAKPSRYRATKQEK
+249 AKPSRYRATKQEK
-264 EEEFAQKIQLA
+264 EAEFVQKIQLA

-280 AVSNFIP
+280 AVSSFIP

-296 VAAGEIRRDC
+296 VAAGEIRRDF
-306 VHCHSVVL
+306 VHCRSVVL

-331 WEERLTGLSEVDWSI
+331 WEERLALLRDVDWSI
-346 YNPDWEG
+346 SNPDWEG
-353 GILVKGGISKSRASV
+353 GILLRGGISKSRASV
-368 SWMTDYLKMKLG
+368 GWMTDYLKNRLG
-380 LGTADAA
+380 LGTA
-387 EAGHPR
+387 EGSRAGRPC
-393 HNPGG
+393 HNQGG